1 MRVCP
6 VYNLEFPSWCP
17 ELNISGYRFTRVDN
31 YQEQVLQLQHLSNH
45 VSEYIQ
51 DVNTGTHAITANVEI
66 PENEEN
72 AKFEWSEENKT
83 ALSDILLLLS
93 LFTGRDVFIIKQ
105 EKLPANEV
113 IIADPR
119 VFTRGGILR
128 ASIPY
133 KKQAV
138 APDSLGYDIGLEE
151 GLNKIYALIRSHEW
165 QTEYKQGYFLL
176 LAKAAFRRQVMEA
189 TFTQCWTIWEH
200 LFAILNEK
208 WLSEK
213 QIRLMSSVE
222 KISFLLV
229 KFALVGEI
237 DNASRKRIESLAE
250 IRNRLIHVGRF
261 PERDTAHR
269 DALLFVHLTEF
280 IIAKILG
287 LVPSEVFNTM
297 KKLEEFLNKSEGA
310 KNVP

>member
-1 MRVCP
+1 MKERP

-17 ELNISGYRFTRVDN
+17 ELNIFGYRFTRVDN
-31 YQEQVLQLQHLSNH
+31 YQDQVLKLQHLSNH
-45 VSEYIQ
+45 VSEY
-51 DVNTGTHAITANVEI
+51 VHEANTGTHAITANVEI
-66 PENEEN
+66 PEVEDV
-72 AKFEWSEENKT
+72 AKLEWSEENKT
-83 ALSDILLLLS
+83 ALSDIFLLLS
-93 LFTGRDVFIIKQ
+93 LFTRRDVFSIKQ
-105 EKLPANEV
+105 EKLPSNEV

-128 ASIPY
+128 TSIPY
-133 KKQAV
+133 KKQTID
-138 APDSLGYDIGLEE
+138 PDPLSYDIGLEE
-151 GLNKIYALIRSHEW
+151 GLNKIYALIRSDEW
-165 QTEYKQGYFLL
+165 QTEYRQGYFLL

-237 DNASRKRIESLAE
+237 DSASRKRIESLAE

-261 PERDTAHR
+261 PERDTAHE

-287 LVPSEVFNTM
+287 LAPSEVFNTM
-297 KKLEEFLNKSEGA
+297 KKLEEFLNKPNCS
-310 KNVP
+310 KST